1 MSLQYK
7 SVFAV
12 RILSDEFLPL
22 HLDTVDLP
30 GSVVPTV
37 MTTLPGSTFGTV
49 EMAARTLKGTYLSLL
64 IFNRLI
70 ESTNLQIQTVTQVH
84 TIAE

>member
-30 GSVVPTV
+30 GSVVPAV

-49 EMAARTLKGTYLSLL
+49 EMAARTLKGTY
-64 IFNRLI
+64 
-70 ESTNLQIQTVTQVH
+70 
-84 TIAE
+84 